1 MGNFD
6 NLDSETKKKYHLKLN
21 EYANVFGGVGTFLS
35 FIESL
40 RKTRPHLLTL
50 AKCVFSGNGGYIK
63 WSKPIYKEKIALLL
77 QVRINEQARKNLLPD
92 KQDKIY
98 KDVVNLVR
106 TINPISFEL
115 CVGDEKIHLQAF
127 DIISED
133 VTLLNPYFDA
143 IFFCSIKTLKLLLTY
158 KIENSDERE

>member
-6 NLDSETKKKYHLKLN
+6 NLDNETKKKYHLQLN
-21 EYANVFGGVGTFLS
+21 EYANIFGGIGAFLA

-50 AKCVFSGNGGYIK
+50 AKCVFSGDGGYVK
-63 WSKPIYKEKIALLL
+63 WTKPIYKEKIDLLL
-77 QVRINEQARKNLLPD
+77 QTRINEQARQNLLPD
-92 KQDKIY
+92 KSDKAY

-106 TINPISFEL
+106 TIAPIKFEV
-115 CVGDEKIHLQAF
+115 CVGEEKIQLQAF
-127 DIISED
+127 NIINED

-143 IFFCSIKTLKLLLTY
+143 VFFCSIKTLKLLLTY
-158 KIENSDERE
+158 KIETLK